1 MMTTDRVRSKERN
14 RSPILKIAIVLAL
27 LTPAVLVLPEVHS
40 ATASPVNNEMSGAKT
55 APPPL
60 DSRDHSIQSRA
71 ANPVHIYQA
80 ESTLTR
86 GEGLQAIIKTT
97 TMTYKNMKTLS
108 AQYRLERWTGTAWV
122 TYKASSS
129 SQTQTSVLYA
139 GSDWDV
145 LAGYYYRVVSTHT
158 AYDGK
163 VTDQVTRTSNSILF

>member
-1 MMTTDRVRSKERN
+1 MNTNRVRSKERN
-14 RSPILKIAIVLAL
+14 RLPILKIAIVLAL
-27 LTPAVLVLPEVHS
+27 TTPTVLVLPEVHS
-40 ATASPVNNEMSGAKT
+40 ATASPVNNAMSGAKT

-60 DSRDHSIQSRA
+60 DSQDHSIQSRA
-71 ANPVHIYQA
+71 ANSVHIYQA

-97 TMTYKNMKTLS
+97 TMTYRNMKTLS